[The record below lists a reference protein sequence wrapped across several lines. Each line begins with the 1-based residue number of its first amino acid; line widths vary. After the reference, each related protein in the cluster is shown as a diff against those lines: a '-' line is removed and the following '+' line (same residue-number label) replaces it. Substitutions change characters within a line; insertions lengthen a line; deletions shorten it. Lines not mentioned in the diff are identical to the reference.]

1 MKWILT
7 LLPFYFSAMLLLQL
21 MPVRINLFFV
31 RDNKDDFLNFR
42 VNTFFSLLR
51 FNVEVP
57 LLQQETP
64 FDLTMEAELKAGEDK
79 FIGEKKAKFSVFA
92 LDYEKIRLFITWVRD
107 NKGMLQYISNFYS
120 KAMTVEKLNLRISAG
135 FPDAAL
141 TGLIAGL
148 FWSAVGT
155 IVPVLQRRLRFA
167 EQPRFAFQPDFNTQA
182 VSKIYFDAVVSFRL
196 GHLMLGSLMFM
207 STILRGGKDLLCRNI
222 QFRA

>member
-31 RDNKDDFLNFR
+31 WDNKAEYFNFSVTTFL
-42 VNTFFSLLR
+42 SLLR

-57 LLQQETP
+57 Y
-64 FDLTMEAELKAGEDK
+64 DLTMEAELKAGEDK

-107 NKGMLQYISNFYS
+107 NKGMMQYISNFYS

-155 IVPVLQRRLRFA
+155 IVPVLQKRLRFA